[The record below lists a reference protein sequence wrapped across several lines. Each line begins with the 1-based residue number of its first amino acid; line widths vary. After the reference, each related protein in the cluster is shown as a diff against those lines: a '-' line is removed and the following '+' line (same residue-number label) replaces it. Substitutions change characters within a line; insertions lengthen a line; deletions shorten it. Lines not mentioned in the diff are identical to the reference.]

1 MNGVIDCQPADV
13 KTWIDDGAAVL
24 IDVREDQELL
34 QAKIPGAIHL
44 PLSRFDP
51 NNLPDTGGKR
61 VAFLCAHGIRSQQVG
76 QYLVANGLLD
86 EAYNVTG
93 GIVAWAQAGLPYE
106 QG

>member
-1 MNGVIDCQPADV
+1 MPGVIDCQPNEIKSWV
-13 KTWIDDGAAVL
+13 EDGSAIL
-24 IDVREDQELL
+24 IDVREDKELA
-34 QAKIPGAIHL
+34 QARIPDAIHL

-51 NNLPDTGGKR
+51 NGLPENEGKR
-61 VAFLCAHGIRSQQVG
+61 VAFLCAHGVRSQQVS

-106 QG
+106 

>member
-1 MNGVIDCQPADV
+1 MRLIECRPGEVKAWLDEGSVI
-13 KTWIDDGAAVL
+13 L

-34 QAKIPGAIHL
+34 EARIPEAVHM

-51 NNLPDTGGKR
+51 NGLPETDGKR

-76 QYLVANGLLD
+76 HYLVANGMLE

-93 GIVAWAQAGLPYE
+93 GIAAWANAGLPYE
-106 QG
+106 